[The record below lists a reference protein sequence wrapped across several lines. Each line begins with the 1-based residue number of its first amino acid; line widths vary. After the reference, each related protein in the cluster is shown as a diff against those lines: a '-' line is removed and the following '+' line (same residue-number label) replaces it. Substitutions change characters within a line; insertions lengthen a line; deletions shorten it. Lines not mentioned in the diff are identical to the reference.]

1 MTAER
6 TALLV
11 AHPGHELR
19 VWHWVEETRP
29 LVCVLTDGS
38 GAHGAS
44 RLAST
49 HRLLALVGAALGPIQ
64 APFTDRALYAALL
77 AGDHAPFVAV
87 AERLGATLAAE
98 GVGVLA
104 SDAIEGTNPAHD
116 VCRLVADAAA
126 RIAGERRGGAPPR
139 RFDFLL
145 DGPPEDTPPPGSLR
159 VVLDGDALARK
170 RAAVRD
176 YPELA
181 ADVAYQ
187 LARDGVA
194 AHLAECL
201 RPVPPGPAALPAQAL
216 YELYGEVRVASG
228 AYAEV
233 IRQDRHVRPLA
244 AALAGRR
251 AAA

>member
-1 MTAER
+1 MTGER
-6 TALLV
+6 VALLIG
-11 AHPGHELR
+11 HPGHELR
-19 VWHWVEETRP
+19 VWHWVERTRP

-38 GAHGAS
+38 GAHGVS

-49 HRLLALVGAALGPIQ
+49 ERLLARVGATLGPIR

-77 AGDHAPFVAV
+77 ARDHAPFVAL
-87 AERLGATLAAE
+87 AEQLGGMLAAE
-98 GVGVLA
+98 RIGLLA

-116 VCRLVADAAA
+116 VCRLVADVAA
-126 RIAGERRGGAPPR
+126 RIAGEITGGTPPR

-145 DGPPEDTPPPGSLR
+145 DGPPEADPPPDAIQL
-159 VVLDGDALARK
+159 VLDDEALARK

-181 ADVAYQ
+181 VDVAYQ

-194 AHLAECL
+194 AHLGECL
-201 RPVPPGPAALPAQAL
+201 RPVPPGPAVLPAQAL
-216 YELYGEVRVASG
+216 YEVYGEVRVASG

-233 IRQDRHVRPLA
+233 IRQDEHVRPLME
-244 AALAGRR
+244 ALAGRR

>member
-19 VWHWVEETRP
+19 VWHWVERTRP

-38 GAHGAS
+38 GSHGVS
-44 RLAST
+44 RLAAT
-49 HRLLALVGAALGPIQ
+49 HRLLARAGAPLGPIQ
-64 APFTDRALYAALL
+64 APFTDRAFYEALL
-77 AGDHAPFVAV
+77 AGDHTPFLAL
-87 AERLGATLAAE
+87 ADRLGDALATARTTL
-98 GVGVLA
+98 LA

-116 VCRLVADAAA
+116 VCRLLADAAA
-126 RIAGERRGGAPPR
+126 QAAARRSGGPPPR

-145 DGPPEDTPPPGSLR
+145 DGPPEPEPPPGSLR
-159 VVLDGDALARK
+159 CVLAGEALARK
-170 RAAVRD
+170 RDAVRD

-201 RPVPPGPAALPAQAL
+201 RPVPPGPAVLPAEVL
-216 YELYGEVRVASG
+216 YEAYGAVRVANG
-228 AYAEV
+228 AYARV
-233 IRQDRHVRPLA
+233 LRQDEHVRPLA
-244 AALAGRR
+244 AALARAG

>member
-1 MTAER
+1 MTER
-6 TALLV
+6 TALLI

-19 VWHWVEETRP
+19 VWHWVERARP

-38 GAHGAS
+38 GAQGTS

-49 HRLLALVGAALGPIQ
+49 HRLLARAGATLGPIQ

-77 AGDHAPFVAV
+77 AGDHAPFLAL
-87 AERLGATLAAE
+87 AETLGATLASG
-98 GVGVLA
+98 GVTLLA
-104 SDAIEGTNPAHD
+104 SDAIEGTNPGHD
-116 VCRLVADAAA
+116 ACHLVAAAAA
-126 RIAGERRGGAPPR
+126 RLAAQRGGAAPAHV
-139 RFDFLL
+139 DFLL
-145 DGPPEDTPPPGSLR
+145 DGPPDPAPPAGAIRL
-159 VVLDGDALARK
+159 VLDADALARK

-181 ADVAYQ
+181 PDVAYQ

-201 RPVPPGPAALPAQAL
+201 RPVPPGPAVLPAQAL
-216 YELYGEVRVASG
+216 YEVYGEVRVASG

-233 IRQDRHVRPLA
+233 VRQDAHVRPLA
-244 AALAGRR
+244 AALAAQR